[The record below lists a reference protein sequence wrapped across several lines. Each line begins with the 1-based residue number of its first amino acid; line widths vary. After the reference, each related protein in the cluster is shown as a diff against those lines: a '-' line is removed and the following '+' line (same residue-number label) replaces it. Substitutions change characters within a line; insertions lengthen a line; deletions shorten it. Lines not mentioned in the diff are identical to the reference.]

1 MCYFIV
7 FFFSVSIPLFPYRI
21 NVLNFFKELKM
32 IRNDFRGNVMHQG
45 DITPSLSPLPPIRHF
60 LLPVSAISRLFPPWS
75 VLKKELLVLM
85 AQKNREN
92 LTLSWSMSLRFCSKK
107 TEWFTSWL
115 HRFSHVTVNPS
126 FNSYCRSM
134 MALRNSVFYV
144 YKHVAAK
151 FRCLRV
157 IGVFVLLCVISF
169 DHSVLHLQLHST
181 CAMKLLSLQI

>member
-1 MCYFIV
+1 ME
-7 FFFSVSIPLFPYRI
+7 STSS
-21 NVLNFFKELKM
+21 NFLRNSKWLGTISEEM
-32 IRNDFRGNVMHQG
+32 WCIRV
-45 DITPSLSPLPPIRHF
+45 ILSPPFLHCPPIRHF
-60 LLPVSAISRLFPPWS
+60 LLPVSAISRLFPPS
-75 VLKKELLVLM
+75 IVLKKELLVLM

-92 LTLSWSMSLRFCSKK
+92 LTFSWSMSLRFCFKK
-107 TEWFTSWL
+107 TEGFTSCL
-115 HRFSHVTVNPS
+115 HRFSRVTVKPS

-151 FRCLRV
+151 VRCLRV

-169 DHSVLHLQLHST
+169 DYSVLHLQLHST